1 VIRRVAILAVLALAL
16 VVAACGETSTVRE
29 PTLYAQGGDEDP
41 GGGLLAEPT
50 PRRGSGLRVT
60 NTRIAFV
67 SHGQASD
74 GFWAIVRRGLEDA
87 ARQSGVAVSYR
98 APDTYDVARMG
109 RLIDEA
115 ISARLDGLVVSLP
128 DIRALR
134 APIRRALK
142 AGIPVVSINSGSDRF
157 RDLGIPVHV
166 GQPEWRAGFES
177 GRRMAGAGVR
187 HGLCVN
193 QETGN
198 EGVDQRCRGFS
209 AGMRRR
215 GGRASQISVDG
226 QDAARAQQQISD
238 AIEQLGVDGVMSL
251 GTSANLPALKAVR
264 AGGFGR
270 EVKLATFDLTPEVL
284 EAVRIK
290 RVLFAVDQQPYLQGY
305 TPVMLLAERARHGL
319 FPARGEVIA
328 TGPRFITAKDVTDE
342 LIELSRRG
350 LR

>member
-1 VIRRVAILAVLALAL
+1 VRRPLLLLLALAL
-16 VVAACGETSTVRE
+16 LLAGCGETNTVRE
-29 PTLYAQGGDEDP
+29 PTLYAQGAEDP
-41 GGGLLAEPT
+41 GTSMLAEPT
-50 PRRGSGLRVT
+50 PQRGSGLRVT

-74 GFWAIVRRGLEDA
+74 GFWAVVRRGLEDA
-87 ARQSGVAVSYR
+87 ARQTSVAVSYR

-128 DIRALR
+128 DVRALR

-166 GQPEWRAGFES
+166 GQPEWRAGFEA
-177 GRRMAGAGVR
+177 GRRMARAGVR
-187 HGLCVN
+187 NGLCVN

-198 EGVDQRCRGFS
+198 DGVDQRCRGFS
-209 AGMRRR
+209 AGIRRS
-215 GGRASQISVDG
+215 GGRTSQIAVDG
-226 QDAARAQQQISD
+226 QDASGAQQEIAA
-238 AIEQLGVDGVMSL
+238 AIERLRADGVISL

-270 EVKLATFDLTPEVL
+270 QVKLAAFDITPEVL

-305 TPVMLLAERARHGL
+305 TPVMILAERARHGL
-319 FPARGEVIA
+319 FPAPGEVIT
-328 TGPRFITAKDVTDE
+328 TGPRFITAPDVTDD

>member
-1 VIRRVAILAVLALAL
+1 MTRFVLLLLALAL
-16 VVAACGETSTVRE
+16 VLAGCGETSTVRE
-29 PTLYAQGGDEDP
+29 PTLYAQGGDDDA
-41 GGGLLAEPT
+41 GTGVLAEPT
-50 PRRGSGLRVT
+50 PRRGTGLRVT

-87 ARQSGVAVSYR
+87 ARQTGVAASYR

-134 APIRRALK
+134 APIRRALA

-157 RDLGIPVHV
+157 RDLGILAHV

-177 GRRMAGAGVR
+177 GRRMARAGVR
-187 HGLCVN
+187 EGLCVN
-193 QETGN
+193 QESGN
-198 EGVDQRCRGFS
+198 EGVDLRCRGFS
-209 AGMRRR
+209 AGLDRS
-215 GGRASQISVDG
+215 GGRAEQISIDA
-226 QDAARAQQQISD
+226 QDAADAQQKIAA
-238 AIEQLGVDGVMSL
+238 AIEETGADGVISL
-251 GTSANLPALKAVR
+251 GTAASGPALKAVR

-270 EVKLATFDLTPEVL
+270 RVQLATFDLTPEVL

-305 TPVMLLAERARHGL
+305 TPVMLLAELSRHGL
-319 FPARGEVIA
+319 FPARGQLIA
-328 TGPRFITAKDVTDE
+328 TGPDFITASDVDDE

>member
-1 VIRRVAILAVLALAL
+1 VRRPLLLLLALAL
-16 VVAACGETSTVRE
+16 LLAACGETNTVRE
-29 PTLYAQGGDEDP
+29 PTLYAQGAEDP
-41 GGGLLAEPT
+41 GTSMLAEPT
-50 PRRGSGLRVT
+50 PQRGSGLRVT

-74 GFWAIVRRGLEDA
+74 GFWAVVRRGLEDA
-87 ARQSGVAVSYR
+87 ARQTSVAVSYR

-128 DIRALR
+128 DVRALR

-166 GQPEWRAGFES
+166 GQPEWRAGFEA
-177 GRRMAGAGVR
+177 GRRMARAGVR
-187 HGLCVN
+187 NGLCVN

-198 EGVDQRCRGFS
+198 DGVDQRCRGFS
-209 AGMRRR
+209 AGIRRS
-215 GGRASQISVDG
+215 GGRTSQIAVDG
-226 QDAARAQQQISD
+226 QDASGAQQEIAA
-238 AIEQLGVDGVMSL
+238 AIEQFRADGVISL

-270 EVKLATFDLTPEVL
+270 QVKLATFDITPEVL

-305 TPVMLLAERARHGL
+305 TPVMILAERARHGV
-319 FPARGEVIA
+319 FPAPGEVIA
-328 TGPRFITAKDVTDE
+328 TGPRFITAPDVTDD

>member
-1 VIRRVAILAVLALAL
+1 VIHRLATLALVALAL
-16 VVAACGETSTVRE
+16 VVAACGETNTVRE
-29 PTLYAQGGDEDP
+29 PTLYAQRGDDDS
-41 GGGLLAEPT
+41 GILAEPS
-50 PRRGSGLRVT
+50 PQRGSGLRVT

-87 ARQSGVAVSYR
+87 ARQTGVAVSYR
-98 APDTYDVARMG
+98 APDTYDIARMG

-134 APIRRALK
+134 APIRRALG
-142 AGIPVVSINSGSDRF
+142 AGIPVISINSGSDRF
-157 RDLGIPVHV
+157 RDLGIWAHV
-166 GQPEWRAGFES
+166 GQPEWRAGFEA
-177 GRRMAGAGVR
+177 GRRMARAGVR
-187 HGLCVN
+187 NGLCVN

-209 AGMRRR
+209 AGVRRS
-215 GGRASQISVDG
+215 GGRTNQISVNG
-226 QDAARAQQQISD
+226 QDAPGAQQEIAA
-238 AIEQLGVDGVMSL
+238 AIEQLGADGVMSL

-270 EVKLATFDLTPEVL
+270 EVKLATFDITPEIL

-290 RVLFAVDQQPYLQGY
+290 RVLFAVDQQPYLQGF
-305 TPVMLLAERARHGL
+305 TPVMLLAERNRHGL
-319 FPARGEVIA
+319 FPDRGQMIA
-328 TGPRFITAKDVTDE
+328 TGPKFITAGDVTDE